1 MEGVDGV
8 SGEPGDG
15 FCDDHVD
22 IVVEAVVDHP
32 HEVGPRVGFGA
43 RDGFAGVDSDHGP
56 LRVLA
61 DVVPVIL
68 ELGVVGAYLLLAI
81 GGHPAVCGHPQ
92 LGVLLFVSAV

>member
-1 MEGVDGV
+1 MHVVHLGFVVFEPFDVHRGGV
-8 SGEPGDG
+8 
-15 FCDDHVD
+15 
-22 IVVEAVVDHP
+22 
-32 HEVGPRVGFGA
+32 
-43 RDGFAGVDSDHGP
+43 AGVDSDHGP

-92 LGVLLFVSAV
+92 LGVLLFVFAV